1 MNEILVNEIICELS
15 QELENKLNARD
26 KLTIEIEAIKTTI
39 QTLTSYTDYNND
51 DIPYFTDEYYIEI

>member
-1 MNEILVNEIICELS
+1 MSEILVNEIISELS

-39 QTLTSYTDYNND
+39 KTLTSYTDYNED
-51 DIPYFTDEYYIEI
+51 DILYYTDNYYIEM

>member
-1 MNEILVNEIICELS
+1 MSEILINEIIFELS

-39 QTLTSYTDYNND
+39 KTLTSYTDNSD
-51 DIPYFTDEYYIEI
+51 DDTQVFDDTYYIEM

>member
-1 MNEILVNEIICELS
+1 MNEILTNEIIYELS

-39 QTLTSYTDYNND
+39 KTLTSYTEYNEED
-51 DIPYFTDEYYIEI
+51 VQLFDGEFYIEM